1 MNSMRQ
7 ELMRLYTMS
16 SDIQLLSWFP
26 VLVEEWPI
34 ERELGDCDR
43 LSKKSTTD
51 GCKGCKQ
58 PPLLKIPFQFVVV
71 DTLNMF
77 FTHYGTT
84 VSSGEWVTKPTVT
97 LIPST
102 PAHNSEVYS
111 KQSQSNM
118 CYLISQVIEAVV
130 NKECEDVL
138 TEEMSKIKVDLK
150 FYKEFNQLCRE
161 VRKKVDST
169 RWENI
174 ITKCT
179 GKVDWTSWG

>member
-1 MNSMRQ
+1 
-7 ELMRLYTMS
+7 
-16 SDIQLLSWFP
+16 
-26 VLVEEWPI
+26 
-34 ERELGDCDR
+34 
-43 LSKKSTTD
+43 
-51 GCKGCKQ
+51 
-58 PPLLKIPFQFVVV
+58 
-71 DTLNMF
+71 
-77 FTHYGTT
+77 
-84 VSSGEWVTKPTVT
+84 
-97 LIPST
+97 
-102 PAHNSEVYS
+102 
-111 KQSQSNM
+111 M

-179 GKVDWTSWG
+179 GKVD